1 MYEGGCLCG
10 ALRFHADDDPMDT
23 GYCHCSLCRR
33 STGAPVLAWAS
44 FPAAAFTYTNGIAA
58 IFESSAWGHREFCNL
73 CGTQI
78 AYRKSDAAMTVDVN
92 VGCMDDPS
100 AFPPQYHIYAKD
112 RIGWFDTEDD
122 LPRYAGS
129 EPRADDPGADQ
140 PE

>member
-10 ALRFHADDDPMDT
+10 ALRFRADDRPIDS

-33 STGAPVLAWAS
+33 STGAPVLAWVS
-44 FPAAAFTYTNGIAA
+44 FPAAAFSYTKGRAT

-78 AYRKSDAAMTVDVN
+78 GYRKSDAATTVDLN

-100 AFPPQYHIYAKD
+100 AFPPRYHVYSKD
-112 RIGWFDTEDD
+112 RIGWFDTSDD

-129 EPRADDPGADQ
+129 EPGADEPGAD
-140 PE
+140 

>member
-10 ALRFHADDDPMDT
+10 ALRFRADDRPIAT

-44 FPAAAFTYTNGIAA
+44 FPVAVFAYTKGSPA
-58 IFESSAWGHREFCNL
+58 IYESSARGHREFCKL

-78 AYRKSDAAMTVDVN
+78 CYRETDAATTVDLN

-100 AFPPQYHIYAKD
+100 AFAPQYHIYTKD
-112 RIGWFDTEDD
+112 RIGWFDTADD
-122 LPRYAGS
+122 LPRYAES
-129 EPRADDPGADQ
+129 EPDAS
-140 PE
+140 